1 MSLSDPSAVPDA
13 ASVTRNRLV
22 LVVYTSAIFVSAL
35 LLFSVQPLFTKMV
48 LPRLGGSPAVW
59 SVAMVFF
66 QSLLL
71 GGYAYAHYLMQLR
84 NRMLPV
90 VIHLVLLVV
99 ALLTLPL
106 SIAGGWGEPPTSGYA
121 FWLLGLFAVSIGLP
135 FFALAANNPLLQAW
149 FVRTGHPN
157 GPDPYFLYASSN
169 IGSFLALLSYPVLLE
184 PMFTLRTQNLIWTGG
199 YGLLIVLIAACGVLL
214 LRSPVMA
221 VADVGAE
228 AIDAP
233 APPWILRARWIFL
246 AAVPSGLLIAVTA
259 HISTDVAAAPLLWVL
274 PLSLYLLTWVLV
286 FQSRPLL
293 PHKWILLLQPLAIAG
308 VIVLLAVGGEQNLL
322 LTLGGHQLCFFVIAM
337 ACHGELA
344 RTRPAAKYLTG
355 FYVALS
361 FGGMVGGLFAGLI
374 APFTFSWIAEYPILL
389 ACAAL
394 CRPPGGN
401 ERLARWSNWYWPLL
415 AVLAVALIAP
425 TYNTGKVFTWLD
437 TNRVWVIGAVG
448 VLSALLA
455 LGLNANRWKIFATVA
470 VALALIRAYPSDDG
484 RVETVRSFFGVHK
497 IVVTSNGQYHV
508 LMHGTT
514 IYGAEKYQN
523 DDGTPVTGRP
533 EPITYYHKD
542 GGIGQAIAA
551 MRERKGGPLRVA
563 VIGLGSGTLACASE
577 PGETWKFFEID
588 QTMVDTAKDPK
599 YFTYISKCEPDMK
612 PVIGDAR
619 LTFAKE
625 AAGTLRPDHRRRL
638 FVGCDPDPSRDRG
651 GDGDLQGQAGAAGR
665 CGDACVQPASR
676 TGQRRGRHRRRQR
689 SQELGLQRGYQPRR
703 GIHLLDHGGGLG
715 ARGGRCR
722 QAGVVGPMGTD
733 RSRRQ
738 PAGLDRRLLQRARR
752 GVAAAE
758 EGRGVSLKRT
768 IRRLVRNH
776 SRLSLLAARHDQPET
791 IVKKLALSFM
801 AGAGALLATSAFAAP
816 LSNGLTALPDSNIE
830 QVRMVCNENGR
841 CWRERSERRVIV
853 REFLR

>member
-1 MSLSDPSAVPDA
+1 MSLSEQSVA
-13 ASVTRNRLV
+13 ADQFSVSRNRLI
-22 LVVYTSAIFVSAL
+22 LVVYTLAIFVSAL

-71 GGYAYAHYLMQLR
+71 GGYAYAHFLTKLR
-84 NRMLPV
+84 NRVMPV
-90 VIHLVLLVV
+90 AVHLLLLVV

-184 PMFTLRTQNLIWTGG
+184 PMFTLRTQNLIWAGG
-199 YGLLIVLIAACGVLL
+199 YAVLTVLIASCGVLL
-214 LRSPVMA
+214 LRSPASVVVDA
-221 VADVGAE
+221 
-228 AIDAP
+228 AIDDADAP
-233 APPWILRARWIFL
+233 APPWILRARWVFL

-293 PHKWILLLQPLAIAG
+293 PHRWMLMAQPLAITG
-308 VIVLLAVGGEQNLL
+308 IIVLLAVGGEQNLL

-389 ACAAL
+389 ALAAL

-401 ERLARWSNWYWPLL
+401 ERLSRWISWYWPFL
-415 AVLAVALIAP
+415 ALLAVALIAP
-425 TYNTGKVFTWLD
+425 SYSDSKFMHRLD
-437 TNRVWVIGAVG
+437 DNRVWVIGAVG

-455 LGLNANRWKIFATVA
+455 LGLNANRWKIFATVV
-470 VALALIRAYPSDDG
+470 VALVLIRAYPSDDG

-497 IVVTSNGQYHV
+497 IVVTPQGQYHV

-514 IYGAEKYQN
+514 IHGAEKFQN

-533 EPITYYHKD
+533 EPITYYHRD
-542 GGIGQAIAA
+542 GGIGQAISAV
-551 MRERKGGPLRVA
+551 RERKGAPLRVA
-563 VIGLGSGTLACASE
+563 VIGLGSGTLTCASE

-588 QTMVDTAKDPK
+588 QTMVDTARDPK
-599 YFTYISKCEPDMK
+599 YFTYIQKCEPDLK

-619 LTFAKE
+619 LTFAREPDGMYDLIIVDAYSSDAIPIHLATEE
-625 AAGTLRPDHRRRL
+625 AMEIYKDKLARQGAVVMHVSNRHLELSSVVVGIADANDLKSWVFSEDSNRDNEYIFSTSVVVSAREEADVGKLASSEQWALTEADENQRVWTDDYSNVLGAVWRRL
-638 FVGCDPDPSRDRG
+638 RDG
-651 GDGDLQGQAGAAGR
+651 
-665 CGDACVQPASR
+665 
-676 TGQRRGRHRRRQR
+676 
-689 SQELGLQRGYQPRR
+689 
-703 GIHLLDHGGGLG
+703 
-715 ARGGRCR
+715 
-722 QAGVVGPMGTD
+722 
-733 RSRRQ
+733 
-738 PAGLDRRLLQRARR
+738 
-752 GVAAAE
+752 
-758 EGRGVSLKRT
+758 
-768 IRRLVRNH
+768 
-776 SRLSLLAARHDQPET
+776 
-791 IVKKLALSFM
+791 
-801 AGAGALLATSAFAAP
+801 
-816 LSNGLTALPDSNIE
+816 E
-830 QVRMVCNENGR
+830 Q
-841 CWRERSERRVIV
+841 
-853 REFLR
+853 

>member
-1 MSLSDPSAVPDA
+1 MSSPDPSAA
-13 ASVTRNRLV
+13 TEQLSASRNRLV
-22 LVVYTSAIFVSAL
+22 LIVYTSAIFVSAL

-71 GGYAYAHYLMQLR
+71 AGYAYAHYLMQLR

-90 VIHLVLLVV
+90 AIHLALLVI

-149 FVRTGHPN
+149 FVRTGHPS

-199 YGLLIVLIAACGVLL
+199 YGLLIVLIAGCGVLL
-214 LRSPVMA
+214 LRSPLSAA
-221 VADVGAE
+221 VDILAGDT
-228 AIDAP
+228 DAP
-233 APPWILRARWIFL
+233 APPWMLRARWIFL

-293 PHKWILLLQPLAIAG
+293 PHKWMLMLQPLAITG
-308 VIVLLAVGGEQNLL
+308 VIVLLAFGGEQNLL

-344 RTRPAAKYLTG
+344 RTRPSAKYLTG

-374 APFTFSWIAEYPILL
+374 APFAFSWIAEYPILL
-389 ACAAL
+389 ALAAL
-394 CRPPGGN
+394 CRPPGGE
-401 ERLARWSNWYWPLL
+401 ERFARWSRWYWPFL
-415 AVLAVALIAP
+415 AVLALALIAP
-425 TYNTGKVFTWLD
+425 SWSEGKVMAWLD
-437 TNRVWVIGAVG
+437 GHRVWVIGAVG

-455 LGLNANRWKIFATVA
+455 LGLNANRWKIFATVT
-470 VALALIRAYPSDDG
+470 VALVLIRAYPADDG

-497 IVVTSNGQYHV
+497 ILVTPHGQYHV

-514 IYGAEKYQN
+514 IHGAQKFQN
-523 DDGTPVTGRP
+523 DDGTPITGRP
-533 EPITYYHKD
+533 EPITYYHRD
-542 GGIGQAIAA
+542 GGIGQAITAI
-551 MRERKGGPLRVA
+551 RERKGAPLRVA
-563 VIGLGSGTLACASE
+563 VIGLGAGTLTCASE
-577 PGETWKFFEID
+577 PGENWKFFEID
-588 QTMVDTAKDPK
+588 QTMVDTARDPK
-599 YFTYISKCEPDMK
+599 YFSYIQNCAPDLK

-619 LTFAKE
+619 LTFAREPDGIYDMIIVDAYSSDAIPIHLATEE
-625 AAGTLRPDHRRRL
+625 AMAIYKSKLAPQGAVLMHVSNRHLELSSVVVGIAEENDLKSWAYNEDSNRDDEYIFATSVVVSAREEADVGKLASSEQWALTEANENQRVWTDDYSNVLGAVWRRL
-638 FVGCDPDPSRDRG
+638 R
-651 GDGDLQGQAGAAGR
+651 DGD
-665 CGDACVQPASR
+665 
-676 TGQRRGRHRRRQR
+676 
-689 SQELGLQRGYQPRR
+689 E
-703 GIHLLDHGGGLG
+703 
-715 ARGGRCR
+715 
-722 QAGVVGPMGTD
+722 
-733 RSRRQ
+733 
-738 PAGLDRRLLQRARR
+738 
-752 GVAAAE
+752 
-758 EGRGVSLKRT
+758 
-768 IRRLVRNH
+768 
-776 SRLSLLAARHDQPET
+776 
-791 IVKKLALSFM
+791 
-801 AGAGALLATSAFAAP
+801 
-816 LSNGLTALPDSNIE
+816 
-830 QVRMVCNENGR
+830 
-841 CWRERSERRVIV
+841 
-853 REFLR
+853 

>member
-1 MSLSDPSAVPDA
+1 MTSPDPSTVTDA
-13 ASVTRNRLV
+13 ASVARNRLV

-90 VIHLVLLVV
+90 AIHLVLLVI

-184 PMFTLRTQNLIWTGG
+184 PMFTLRTQNLIWTAG

-221 VADVGAE
+221 ESDLRTAE
-228 AIDAP
+228 TDAP
-233 APPWILRARWIFL
+233 APLWSLRARWIFL

-286 FQSRPLL
+286 FQSRPML
-293 PHKWILLLQPLAIAG
+293 PHKWMLMLQPLAIAG

-322 LTLGGHQLCFFVIAM
+322 LTLGGHQLCFFIIAM

-374 APFTFSWIAEYPILL
+374 APFAFSWIAEYPILL

-394 CRPPGGN
+394 CRPPGGD
-401 ERLARWSNWYWPLL
+401 ERFALWSRWYWPFV

-425 TYNTGKVFTWLD
+425 SYSDGKMFSWLD
-437 TNRVWVIGAVG
+437 EHRVWVIGAVG

-470 VALALIRAYPSDDG
+470 VALVLIRAYPADDG

-497 IVVTSNGQYHV
+497 IVVTPHGQYHV

-514 IYGAEKYQN
+514 IHGAEKFQN

-533 EPITYYHKD
+533 EPITYYHED
-542 GGIGQAIAA
+542 GGIGQAISAI
-551 MRERKGGPLRVA
+551 RERKGAPLRVA
-563 VIGLGSGTLACASE
+563 VIGLGSGTLTCASQ
-577 PGETWKFFEID
+577 PGEDWKFFEID
-588 QTMVDTAKDPK
+588 QSMVDTAKDPK
-599 YFTYISKCEPDMK
+599 YFTYIQKCEPDLK

-619 LTFAKE
+619 LTFAREPNGIYDLIIVDAYSSDAIPIHLATEE
-625 AAGTLRPDHRRRL
+625 AMEIYKDKLAPQGAVVMHVSNRHLELSSVVVGIAEANDLKSWVYSEDSNRDNEYIFSTSVVVSAREEADVGKLASSEQWELTEADEKQRVWTDDYSNVLGAVWRRL
-638 FVGCDPDPSRDRG
+638 KNG
-651 GDGDLQGQAGAAGR
+651 
-665 CGDACVQPASR
+665 
-676 TGQRRGRHRRRQR
+676 
-689 SQELGLQRGYQPRR
+689 
-703 GIHLLDHGGGLG
+703 
-715 ARGGRCR
+715 
-722 QAGVVGPMGTD
+722 
-733 RSRRQ
+733 
-738 PAGLDRRLLQRARR
+738 
-752 GVAAAE
+752 E
-758 EGRGVSLKRT
+758 E
-768 IRRLVRNH
+768 
-776 SRLSLLAARHDQPET
+776 
-791 IVKKLALSFM
+791 
-801 AGAGALLATSAFAAP
+801 
-816 LSNGLTALPDSNIE
+816 
-830 QVRMVCNENGR
+830 
-841 CWRERSERRVIV
+841 
-853 REFLR
+853 